1 MTQIKLRRIAAP
13 VFALFALSAAAA
25 CETVAG
31 AGKDV
36 STAGDAVTGAAQE
49 TKQEIA
55 K

>member
-1 MTQIKLRRIAAP
+1 MHQPKLRSVIVP
-13 VFALFALSAAAA
+13 IFALLALGAVAA

-36 STAGDAVTGAAQE
+36 SSAGDAVTGAAQE
-49 TKQEIA
+49 TKAEIA